1 MAALCRLAALVLLA
15 AALLPAASGAD
26 DGLSRCAK
34 LEKADERLA
43 CYDELARTTPSAS
56 GEPVETFPRPSY
68 LTRTWKLGPGDAGV
82 RHMADILS
90 HRPNYILV
98 RWTDSPNERPRSPA
112 TGRASLGELNHA
124 ELKLQASFKT
134 ELISRQAFEWA
145 GVTDDLRPLGIDS
158 VRLWFA
164 HTQKLDWQVF
174 NHGDSR
180 PIRETNYEPEL
191 ILTLGTGNQG
201 NGLKLINLGLAHE
214 SNGLGRS
221 EHRGWSRMSAQAGW
235 EWDRLAL
242 LARAWRVIPSSD
254 DDNPN
259 IERYMGWWDTVAR
272 YQTAGGYVISALM
285 RRNAQT
291 DRGFLQLDAATPI
304 SNVLGGLK
312 FHVQLSSGYGETL
325 LDYNHKQ
332 TTIGVGVSF
341 GDW

>member
-26 DGLSRCAK
+26 DGLSRCAR
-34 LEKADERLA
+34 LEQADQRLA
-43 CYDELARTTPSAS
+43 CYDELARTTQSAS
-56 GEPVETFPRPSY
+56 SSY
-68 LTRTWKLGPGDAGV
+68 LTRTWKLGPGDSGV

-90 HRPNYILV
+90 HRPNSILV
-98 RWTDSPNERPRSPA
+98 RWTDSPNDRPRSPA
-112 TGRASLGELNHA
+112 TGRRSIGDLNHA

-134 ELISRQAFEWA
+134 ELISRQAFEHA
-145 GVTDDLRPLGIDS
+145 GVTEALGPLGIDS

-201 NGLKLINLGLAHE
+201 NGLKLINLGLTHE
-214 SNGLGRS
+214 SNGLDRS
-221 EHRGWSRMSAQAGW
+221 EHRGWSRMYAQAGW
-235 EWDRLAL
+235 EWERLAL
-242 LARAWRVIPSSD
+242 LGRAWRVIPSSD

-259 IERYMGWWDTVAR
+259 IERYMGWWDAVAR
-272 YQTAGGYVISALM
+272 YQTAGGYVISTLV
-285 RRNAQT
+285 RRNVQT
-291 DRGFLQLDAATPI
+291 SRGFVQLDAATP
-304 SNVLGGLK
+304 SRNSFGGLK
-312 FHVQLSSGYGETL
+312 LHLQLSRGYGETL
-325 LDYNHKQ
+325 LDYNHSQ

>member
-26 DGLSRCAK
+26 DGLSRCAR
-34 LEKADERLA
+34 LEKTDERLA
-43 CYDELARTTPSAS
+43 CYDELARAAQAAS
-56 GEPVETFPRPSY
+56 GEPLETLPRPSY

-82 RHMADILS
+82 RHLADILAY
-90 HRPNYILV
+90 RPNYILL
-98 RWTDSPNERPRSPA
+98 RWTDTPNDRPRSPA

-134 ELISRQAFEWA
+134 ELISREAFQQA
-145 GVTDDLRPLGIDS
+145 GVTESLGHMGIHS

-164 HTQKLDWQVF
+164 HTQKLEWQVF

-180 PIRETNYEPEL
+180 PIRETNYEPEV
-191 ILTLGTGNQG
+191 ILTLGTGNPG
-201 NGLKLINLGLAHE
+201 NGLKLINLGLTHE
-214 SNGLGRS
+214 SNGLGRDQ
-221 EHRGWSRMSAQAGW
+221 HRGWSRMYAQAGW
-235 EWDRLAL
+235 EWERLAL

-259 IERYMGWWDTVAR
+259 IERYMGWGDIVAR
-272 YQTAGGYVISALM
+272 YQTAGGYVISGLI
-285 RRNAQT
+285 RRNVQT
-291 DRGFLQLDAATPI
+291 ARGFLQLDAATP
-304 SNVLGGLK
+304 VRGYLGALK
-312 FHVQLSSGYGETL
+312 LHLQLSHGYGETL

-332 TTIGVGVSF
+332 TTIGVGVSY

>member
-26 DGLSRCAK
+26 DGLSRCAR
-34 LEKADERLA
+34 LEKTDERLA
-43 CYDELARTTPSAS
+43 CYDALARPTQPDT
-56 GEPVETFPRPSY
+56 SY

-82 RHMADILS
+82 RHLADILAY
-90 HRPNYILV
+90 RPNYILL
-98 RWTDSPNERPRSPA
+98 RWTDTPNDRPRSPA

-134 ELISRQAFEWA
+134 ELISREGFQQA
-145 GVTDDLRPLGIDS
+145 GVTESLGHMGIHS

-164 HTQKLDWQVF
+164 HTQKLEWQVF

-180 PIRETNYEPEL
+180 PIRETNYEPEV
-191 ILTLGTGNQG
+191 ILTLGTGNPG
-201 NGLKLINLGLAHE
+201 NGLKLINLGLTHE

-221 EHRGWSRMSAQAGW
+221 EHRGWTRAYAQAGW

-242 LARAWRVIPSSD
+242 LARAWHVIPSSD

-259 IERYMGWWDTVAR
+259 IERYMGWGDIVAR
-272 YQTAGGYVISALM
+272 YQTAGGYVISGLM
-285 RRNAQT
+285 RRNVQT
-291 DRGFLQLDAATPI
+291 ARGFVQLDAATP
-304 SNVLGGLK
+304 VRGYLGALK
-312 FHVQLSSGYGETL
+312 LHLQLSHGYGETL

-332 TTIGVGVSF
+332 TTIGVGVSY

>member
-15 AALLPAASGAD
+15 AVLSPAASGAD
-26 DGLSRCAK
+26 DGLSRCAR
-34 LEKADERLA
+34 LEKMDERHA
-43 CYDELARTTPSAS
+43 CYDELARTTQSAS
-56 GEPVETFPRPSY
+56 GEPVEAFPHPSY

-82 RHMADILS
+82 RRLADILAY
-90 HRPNYILV
+90 RPNYILA
-98 RWTDSPNERPRSPA
+98 RWTDSPNELPRSPA

-134 ELISRQAFEWA
+134 ELVSRQAFEQA
-145 GVTDDLRPLGIDS
+145 GVTESLAHFGIDS
-158 VRLWFA
+158 VRLWFG

-180 PIRETNYEPEL
+180 PTRETNYEPEV

-201 NGLKLINLGLAHE
+201 NGLKLINLGLTHE

-221 EHRGWSRMSAQAGW
+221 EHRGWSRAYAQAGW

-242 LARAWRVIPSSD
+242 LARAWHVIPSSD

-259 IERYMGWWDTVAR
+259 IARYMGWGDVVAR
-272 YQTAGGYVISALM
+272 YQTAGGYVISGLL
-285 RRNAQT
+285 RRNLPT
-291 DRGFLQLDAATPI
+291 SRGFVQLDAATPTRDF
-304 SNVLGGLK
+304 LGGLK
-312 FHVQLSSGYGETL
+312 LHLQLTRGYGETL
-325 LDYNHKQ
+325 LDYNHSQ

>member
-15 AALLPAASGAD
+15 AVLLPAARGAA

-43 CYDELARTTPSAS
+43 CYDELARTTQSAS

-90 HRPNYILV
+90 YRPNYILV
-98 RWTDSPNERPRSPA
+98 RFTDDPNDRPRSPA
-112 TGRASLGELNHA
+112 TGGASLGELNHA

-145 GVTDDLRPLGIDS
+145 GVTDDLRALGIDS

-191 ILTLGTGNQG
+191 ILTLGTANQG
-201 NGLKLINLGLAHE
+201 NGLKLINLGLTHE
-214 SNGLGRS
+214 SNGLGRQ
-221 EHRGWSRMSAQAGW
+221 HRGWSRMYAQAGW
-235 EWDRLAL
+235 EWDRLAF

-259 IERYMGWWDTVAR
+259 IERYMGWWDAVAR
-272 YQTAGGYVISALM
+272 YQTAGGYVIAALM
-285 RRNAQT
+285 RRNVQT
-291 DRGFLQLDAATPI
+291 SRGFVQLDAATPTRN
-304 SNVLGGLK
+304 SFGGLK
-312 FHVQLSSGYGETL
+312 FHLQLSRGYGETL
-325 LDYNHKQ
+325 LDYNHSQ